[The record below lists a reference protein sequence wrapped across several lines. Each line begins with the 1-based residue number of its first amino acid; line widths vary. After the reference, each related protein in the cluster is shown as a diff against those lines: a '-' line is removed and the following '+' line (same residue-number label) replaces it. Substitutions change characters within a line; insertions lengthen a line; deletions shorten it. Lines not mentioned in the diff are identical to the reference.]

1 MKRYIIR
8 LLLVYVCSSLLFS
21 ACSQNSSDPFKP
33 EIDAFKA
40 ADKKS
45 FPPSNAILFIG
56 SSSFTMWTDVQTYFP
71 GYTII
76 NRGFG
81 GSGLNDVIKYAQD
94 IILPYHPK
102 QVVIYCGEND
112 VATGTVTATDVLQRF
127 TQLFNIIRNKM
138 PEASV
143 VYVSM
148 KPSPSREK
156 FMPIFEDGNKMIREF
171 LSGYPKTGFVDVYHL
186 MLTAD
191 GKTRPELYR
200 DDQLHMKPEGYAIWK
215 QAILP
220 FLLK

>member
-1 MKRYIIR
+1 MKRSMLR
-8 LLLVYVCSSLLFS
+8 LLLVCVCSSLLVS

-56 SSSFTMWTDVQTYFP
+56 SSSFTMWTDVQSYFP

-81 GSGLNDVIKYAQD
+81 GSGINDIIKYAQD

-112 VATGTVTATDVLQRF
+112 VAAGNVTGTDVFQRF
-127 TQLFNIIRNKM
+127 TQLFNFIRNRV
-138 PEASV
+138 PEASI

-156 FMPIFEDGNKMIREF
+156 FRPIFEDGNKMIRDF
-171 LSGYPKTGFVDVYHL
+171 LSGYPKTGFVDIYPL
-186 MLTAD
+186 MLTPD
-191 GKTRPELYR
+191 GKTRPELYL